1 MRVRSRSWWAVLWLG
16 LPRPSFAA
24 SEPPAIWYRAS
35 ESCPDGAEF
44 LEKLAE
50 TARPAR
56 LAEAGDHIDFVVTL
70 VANRDQTVGR
80 LERQTDGG
88 IVAIRELRDAT
99 CERVADALAL
109 SLGLALTPGQGAEDP
124 TPDRLAA
131 DPGARGAPSATLAS
145 PPPPPARPPPPPPP
159 PVPVASSDRSV
170 HATEPAEHAPSA
182 GRQWSLGVGLGPMI
196 GISTQPLPR
205 GEFFI
210 HARPAL
216 GQVLPNL
223 SLRAGVVG
231 ARGSSETAIGSVQRW
246 ILAGRA
252 EACPVAWRAGRFGL
266 QPCFA
271 FELGATG
278 ASADGGTGVHDRS
291 LWAAPA
297 GQLRLA
303 LALFPDR
310 LWLEASGGALVPLR
324 RNEIFVGSSSLYRDA
339 PAVFHAG
346 FGISLRLP

>member
-109 SLGLALTPGQGAEDP
+109 SLGLALTPGQGAEEEP
-124 TPDRLAA
+124 APDHSAA
-131 DPGARGAPSATLAS
+131 DPGARSALDS
-145 PPPPPARPPPPPPP
+145 PPPAPPATT
-159 PVPVASSDRSV
+159 VPVASSARSV
-170 HATEPAEHAPSA
+170 HAPEPAEHPPSA
-182 GRQWSLGVGLGPMI
+182 GRQWSLGFELGPMI
-196 GISTQPLPR
+196 GISTQPMPR
-205 GEFFI
+205 GELFI
-210 HARPAL
+210 DARPAL
-216 GQVLPNL
+216 GLLPNL

-231 ARGSSETAIGSVQRW
+231 ARGSSETAIGPVQRW

-266 QPCFA
+266 QPCLA

-278 ASADGGTGVHDRS
+278 ASADGDTGVNDRS

-303 LALFPDR
+303 LALLPDR

-324 RNEIFVGSSSLYRDA
+324 RTEIFAGSSSLYRDA